1 MLRMKTLKEFP
12 LLYEEFNEFWEVA
25 HKRHI
30 IFFYVGYFSQHVV
43 AAISET
49 IKARLDTAGAAGPT
63 RRKIFSSFVEM
74 SQNIM
79 HYSSDALTSD
89 DAGASQMRR
98 GSFCIGTQ
106 GDSFFLLCANPVSTA
121 NVDKIRARLE
131 PLHTMSIDDIK
142 SAYKKAL
149 RDETPDDSKGA
160 GLGFLTMA
168 RDASEPLEFEFV
180 QDASTPETTVFCI
193 KAII

>member
-1 MLRMKTLKEFP
+1 M
-12 LLYEEFNEFWEVA
+12 LYEEFNDFWDVA
-25 HKRHI
+25 RKRNI

-63 RRKIFSSFVEM
+63 RRRIFSSFVEM

-79 HYSSDALTSD
+79 HYSSDTLTP
-89 DAGASQMRR
+89 DAQTENQMRR
-98 GSFCIGTQ
+98 GSVCIGMK
-106 GDSFFLLCANPVSTA
+106 GDSFFLLCANPVDSST
-121 NVDKIRARLE
+121 VHRIRSRLD
-131 PLHTMSIDDIK
+131 PLHTMTMDEIK

-149 RDETPDDSKGA
+149 REETPADSKGA
-160 GLGFLTMA
+160 GLGFLTIA

-180 QDASTPETTVFCI
+180 PDAQDPDNTVFCI

>member
-1 MLRMKTLKEFP
+1 M
-12 LLYEEFNEFWEVA
+12 LYEEFNDFFDVA
-25 HKRHI
+25 RKRHI

-49 IKARLDTAGAAGPT
+49 IKARLDVAGAAGPT
-63 RRKIFSSFVEM
+63 RRRIFSSFVEM

-79 HYSSDALTSD
+79 HYSSDSLTPD
-89 DAGASQMRR
+89 EQAENQIRR
-98 GSFCIGTQ
+98 GSFCIGMK
-106 GDSFFLLCANPVSTA
+106 GDSFFLLCANPVDSA
-121 NVDKIRARLE
+121 NVQRISSRLE
-131 PLHTMSIDDIK
+131 PLHTMTMEEIK

-149 RDETPDDSKGA
+149 RDETPADSKGA

-180 QDASTPETTVFCI
+180 KDAHNPDATIFCI

>member
-1 MLRMKTLKEFP
+1 M
-12 LLYEEFNEFWEVA
+12 LYEEFNDFWDVA
-25 HKRHI
+25 RKRHI

-63 RRKIFSSFVEM
+63 RRRIFSSFVEM

-79 HYSSDALTSD
+79 HYSSDTLTPGQEHS
-89 DAGASQMRR
+89 GQMRR
-98 GSFCIGTQ
+98 GSFCIGMKD
-106 GDSFFLLCANPVSTA
+106 DSFFLLCANPVDST
-121 NVDKIRARLE
+121 NVERIRQRLE
-131 PLHTMSIDDIK
+131 PLHSMTMDEIK

-149 RDETPDDSKGA
+149 RDEAPSDSKGA

-180 QDASTPETTVFCI
+180 QEAHAPDTTVFCI

>member
-1 MLRMKTLKEFP
+1 M
-12 LLYEEFNEFWEVA
+12 YEEFNDFFDVA
-25 HKRHI
+25 RKRHI

-63 RRKIFSSFVEM
+63 RRRIFSSFVEM

-79 HYSSDALTSD
+79 HYSSDTLTP
-89 DAGASQMRR
+89 DAHSENQIRR
-98 GSFCIGTQ
+98 GSFCIGMK
-106 GDSFFLLCANPVSTA
+106 GDSFFLLCANPVDSA
-121 NVDKIRARLE
+121 NVERIRNRLD
-131 PLHTMSIDDIK
+131 PLHTMTMEEIK

-149 RDETPDDSKGA
+149 RDDTPSDSKGA

-180 QDASTPETTVFCI
+180 RDPHNTDTTVFCI

>member
-1 MLRMKTLKEFP
+1 
-12 LLYEEFNEFWEVA
+12 LLYEEFNDFWDVA
-25 HKRHI
+25 RKRHI

-63 RRKIFSSFVEM
+63 RRRIFSSFVEM

-79 HYSSDALTSD
+79 HYSSDTLTPHEQ
-89 DAGASQMRR
+89 GENQMRR
-98 GSFCIGTQ
+98 GSFCIGMKD
-106 GDSFFLLCANPVSTA
+106 DSFFLLCANPVASA
-121 NVDKIRARLE
+121 SVGLIRDRLE
-131 PLHTMSIDDIK
+131 PLHTMTMDEIK

-149 RDETPDDSKGA
+149 RDETPADSKGA

-180 QDASTPETTVFCI
+180 QEAHNPGTTVFCI

>member
-1 MLRMKTLKEFP
+1 ML
-12 LLYEEFNEFWEVA
+12 YQEFNDFFDVA
-25 HKRHI
+25 RKRHI

-49 IKARLDTAGAAGPT
+49 IKVRLDTAGAAGPT
-63 RRKIFSSFVEM
+63 RRRIFSSFVEM

-79 HYSSDALTSD
+79 HYSSDTLTLESS
-89 DAGASQMRR
+89 AQGQMRR
-98 GSFCIGTQ
+98 GSFCIGMK
-106 GDSFFLLCANPVSTA
+106 GDSFFLLCANPVERSS
-121 NVDKIRARLE
+121 VERIRSRLE
-131 PLHTMSIDDIK
+131 PLHSMTMEEIK

-149 RDETPDDSKGA
+149 RDETPADSKGA

-180 QDASTPETTVFCI
+180 HEAHDPDTTVFCI

>member
-1 MLRMKTLKEFP
+1 M
-12 LLYEEFNEFWEVA
+12 LYEEFNDFWDVA
-25 HKRHI
+25 RKRHI

-63 RRKIFSSFVEM
+63 RRRIFSSFVEM

-79 HYSSDALTSD
+79 HYSSDTLTPGDQD
-89 DAGASQMRR
+89 DRQMRR
-98 GSFCIGTQ
+98 GSFCIGMK
-106 GDSFFLLCANPVSTA
+106 GDSFFLLCANPVDRA
-121 NVDKIRARLE
+121 GVDGIRSRLE
-131 PLHTMSIDDIK
+131 PLHSMSMEEIK

-149 RDETPDDSKGA
+149 RDETPADSKGA

-180 QDASTPETTVFCI
+180 PDSHDPDTTVFCI

>member
-1 MLRMKTLKEFP
+1 V
-12 LLYEEFNEFWEVA
+12 LYEEFNEFWDVA
-25 HKRHI
+25 RRRHI

-63 RRKIFSSFVEM
+63 RRRIFSSFVEM

-79 HYSSDALTSD
+79 HYSCDSLTPHD
-89 DAGASQMRR
+89 QRDQQMRR
-98 GSFCIGTQ
+98 GSFCIGMQ
-106 GDSFFLLCANPVSTA
+106 GDSFFLLCANPVESA
-121 NVDKIRARLE
+121 SVERIRDRLE
-131 PLHTMSIDDIK
+131 PLRSMTMDEIK

-149 RDETPDDSKGA
+149 RDETPADSKGA

-168 RDASEPLEFEFV
+168 RDASEPLEFEFAREA
-180 QDASTPETTVFCI
+180 QDAATTVFCI

>member
-1 MLRMKTLKEFP
+1 
-12 LLYEEFNEFWEVA
+12 LLYEEFNDFWDVA
-25 HKRHI
+25 RKRNI

-63 RRKIFSSFVEM
+63 RRRIFSSFVEM

-79 HYSSDALTSD
+79 HYSSDTLTPHEASD
-89 DAGASQMRR
+89 KQMRR
-98 GSFCIGTQ
+98 GSFCIGTR
-106 GDSFFLLCANPVSTA
+106 GDSFFLLCANPVDSA
-121 NVDKIRARLE
+121 SVESIRSRLE
-131 PLHTMSIDDIK
+131 PLHTMSMEEIK

-149 RDETPDDSKGA
+149 RDETPADSKGA

-180 QDASTPETTVFCI
+180 QDSQQPDTTVFCI

>member
-1 MLRMKTLKEFP
+1 MLYKEFSDF
-12 LLYEEFNEFWEVA
+12 YEVA
-25 HKRHI
+25 RKRHI

-63 RRKIFSSFVEM
+63 RRRIFSSFVEM

-79 HYSSDALTSD
+79 HYSSDTLTPD
-89 DAGASQMRR
+89 DAAENQMRR
-98 GSFCIGTQ
+98 GSFCIGMK
-106 GDSFFLLCANPVSTA
+106 GESFFLLCANPVNSV
-121 NVDKIRARLE
+121 NVERIRSRLE
-131 PLHTMSIDDIK
+131 PLHTMTMEEIK
-142 SAYKKAL
+142 LAYKKAL
-149 RDETPDDSKGA
+149 REETPADSKGA

-180 QDASTPETTVFCI
+180 QDEHNPEATVFCI

>member
-1 MLRMKTLKEFP
+1 LLYKEFSDF
-12 LLYEEFNEFWEVA
+12 YEVA
-25 HKRHI
+25 RKRHI

-63 RRKIFSSFVEM
+63 RRRIFSS
-74 SQNIM
+74 
-79 HYSSDALTSD
+79 SDTLTPH
-89 DAGASQMRR
+89 DATDNQMRR
-98 GSFCIGTQ
+98 GSFCIGVK
-106 GDSFFLLCANPVSTA
+106 GESFFLLCANPVDSV
-121 NVDKIRARLE
+121 NVERIRSRLE
-131 PLHTMSIDDIK
+131 PLHTMTMEEIK
-142 SAYKKAL
+142 QAYKKAL
-149 RDETPDDSKGA
+149 REETPADSKGA

-180 QDASTPETTVFCI
+180 PDEHDPESTVFCI

>member
-1 MLRMKTLKEFP
+1 MLYKEFSDF
-12 LLYEEFNEFWEVA
+12 YEVA
-25 HKRHI
+25 RKRHI

-63 RRKIFSSFVEM
+63 RRRIFSSFVEM

-79 HYSSDALTSD
+79 HYSSDTLTPHEHSD
-89 DAGASQMRR
+89 NQMRR
-98 GSFCIGTQ
+98 GSFCIGMK
-106 GDSFFLLCANPVSTA
+106 GDSFFLLCANPVDSA
-121 NVDKIRARLE
+121 NVERIRSRLE
-131 PLHTMSIDDIK
+131 PLHTMSMDEIK

-149 RDETPDDSKGA
+149 REETPADSKGA

-180 QDASTPETTVFCI
+180 ADEFEPATTVFCI

>member
-1 MLRMKTLKEFP
+1 M
-12 LLYEEFNEFWEVA
+12 LYEEFNEFWQVA
-25 HKRHI
+25 RKRHI

-63 RRKIFSSFVEM
+63 RRRIFSSFVEM

-79 HYSSDALTSD
+79 HYSSDTLTPD
-89 DAGASQMRR
+89 ERDNQMRR
-98 GSFCIGTQ
+98 GSFCIGMS
-106 GDSFFLLCANPVSTA
+106 GDSFFLLCANPVSTE
-121 NVDKIRARLE
+121 NVEKIRARLE
-131 PLHTMSIDDIK
+131 PLHTMSIDEIK

-149 RDETPDDSKGA
+149 REETPEDSKGA

-168 RDASEPLEFEFV
+168 RDASEPLEFEFA
-180 QDASTPETTVFCI
+180 QDAQEPGSTIFCI

>member
-1 MLRMKTLKEFP
+1 M
-12 LLYEEFNEFWEVA
+12 LYEEFNDFWDVA
-25 HKRHI
+25 RKRHI

-63 RRKIFSSFVEM
+63 RRRIFSSFVEM

-79 HYSSDALTSD
+79 HYSSDSLTPHEHD
-89 DAGASQMRR
+89 NQMRR
-98 GSFCIGTQ
+98 GSFCIGMK
-106 GDSFFLLCANPVSTA
+106 GDSFFLLCANPVDSA
-121 NVDKIRARLE
+121 NVERIRSRLE
-131 PLHTMSIDDIK
+131 PLHTMTMEEIK
-142 SAYKKAL
+142 SAYRKAL
-149 RDETPDDSKGA
+149 RDETPADSKGA

-180 QDASTPETTVFCI
+180 QEAHNPDTTVFCI

>member
-1 MLRMKTLKEFP
+1 
-12 LLYEEFNEFWEVA
+12 LLYEEFNDFWDVA
-25 HKRHI
+25 RKRHI

-63 RRKIFSSFVEM
+63 RRRIFSSFVEM

-79 HYSSDALTSD
+79 HYSSDTLTPREQSEN
-89 DAGASQMRR
+89 QMRR
-98 GSFCIGTQ
+98 GSFCIGMR
-106 GDSFFLLCANPVSTA
+106 GDSFFLLCANPVDSD
-121 NVDKIRARLE
+121 NVERIRTRLE
-131 PLHTMSIDDIK
+131 PLHTMTMEEIK

-149 RDETPDDSKGA
+149 REETPADSKGA

-180 QDASTPETTVFCI
+180 HEAHNPGTTVFCI

>member
-1 MLRMKTLKEFP
+1 M
-12 LLYEEFNEFWEVA
+12 LYEEFNDFWDVA
-25 HKRHI
+25 RKRNI

-63 RRKIFSSFVEM
+63 RRRIFSSFVEM

-79 HYSSDALTSD
+79 HYSSDTLTPHEASD
-89 DAGASQMRR
+89 KQMRR
-98 GSFCIGTQ
+98 GSFCIGTR
-106 GDSFFLLCANPVSTA
+106 GDSFFLLCANPVDSA
-121 NVDKIRARLE
+121 SVESIRSRLE
-131 PLHTMSIDDIK
+131 PLHTMSMEEIK

-149 RDETPDDSKGA
+149 RDETPADSKGA

-180 QDASTPETTVFCI
+180 QDSQQPDTTVFCI